1 MQQRGGG
8 RRKDQTSRPE
18 VGTVSQKKKLR
29 PCSSPSR
36 TSCLAHQQQQHH
48 AAKEKARRRRT
59 IEEEEE
65 EESDKKKRKRE
76 ERRRRRCMPCSSPS
90 RSSGLGH
97 QQQQQQQQL
106 EERMKGIRRR
116 GNGRSNEEEVE
127 TLFQPQPYILPWSSA
142 ATAWRQPPERSTT
155 FTPCRASTLLGT
167 ARSLHLTS
175 HTRPHLCRWR
185 FDIACFSGMCT
196 TVCEILA

>member
-1 MQQRGGG
+1 MQQRGG

-18 VGTVSQKKKLR
+18 VGTVSQKKKFR
-29 PCSSPSR
+29 PCSSPRR

-65 EESDKKKRKRE
+65 ESDKKKRKRE

-90 RSSGLGH
+90 RTPGLGH

-106 EERMKGIRRR
+106 EEKMKGIRRR

-175 HTRPHLCRWR
+175 HTRSHLCRWR

>member
-48 AAKEKARRRRT
+48 AAKEKARRRT

-106 EERMKGIRRR
+106 EEKMKGIRRR